1 MRDTLTSKKP
11 ARRRQRRQRR
21 GAPPRIRKPRA
32 DRGSWIP
39 TLALATIIAAGLTFF
54 AALQQPSIDGS
65 LSSLAGR
72 ASLDFLVRNATALPI
87 VGLRYSCVLP
97 EITTSPDVAPRERPA
112 VRPADAP
119 LLWPNQS
126 TTAQCENVYRT
137 RAPLFQAQY
146 ALTLSYYVFPV
157 PYRWNVTRTLV
168 ALIEG
173 GRVVRWI
180 PR

>member
-1 MRDTLTSKKP
+1 M
-11 ARRRQRRQRR
+11 
-21 GAPPRIRKPRA
+21 
-32 DRGSWIP
+32 SWIP
-39 TLALATIIAAGLTFF
+39 TLSVATIIAAGFTFF

-65 LSSLAGR
+65 LSALAGR

-97 EITTSPDVAPRERPA
+97 ESAPPPDAATREQPA
-112 VRPADAP
+112 VRPAGAA

-126 TTAQCENVYRT
+126 TTAQCQNVYRT
-137 RAPLFQAQY
+137 RPPLFQAQY

-180 PR
+180 PK